1 MKPAKKAYLYLLLAA
16 IIWGVAGPV
25 IKIGLDDL
33 SYDVFLT
40 GRFLISALI
49 AIPFLL
55 NFKTKTNMRPYSNL
69 EKSQGVITFIVIKNT
84 LMGVMRILDRPR
96 DL

>member
-55 NFKTKTNMRPYSNL
+55 NFKKYVNKIDGAQYRSKDNSCPKRVVDKTSD
-69 EKSQGVITFIVIKNT
+69 K
-84 LMGVMRILDRPR
+84 
-96 DL
+96 